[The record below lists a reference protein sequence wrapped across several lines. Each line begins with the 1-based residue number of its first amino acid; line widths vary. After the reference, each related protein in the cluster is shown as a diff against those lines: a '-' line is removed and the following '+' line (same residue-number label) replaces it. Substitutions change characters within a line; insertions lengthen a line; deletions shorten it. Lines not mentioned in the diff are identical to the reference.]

1 MNPNLIALI
10 VVIPLAT
17 GVLCAL
23 ARRSTPLCRFIG
35 LTALLA
41 NLGLVLAML
50 GSLGADQPMF
60 VSMMGKWAPP
70 FGIAIV
76 FDGLS
81 GTLLAIALTV
91 AVAAYI
97 HSWNLLPRHIEHGW
111 FHPLFHMLI
120 LGVNFSF
127 LTGDLFNL
135 FVAFEIML
143 MASYALMCLGGTRQ
157 QMSQAFKYVLLNLVG
172 STVFVLTAGMI
183 YGVTGTLNYAD
194 LARFVAEN
202 EGALPTG
209 FQALAVALL
218 FVFCLKAAVF
228 PLWFWLPDTYH
239 TLPSSIGAVFAALLS
254 KVGVYAVLRMYPMA
268 FANPGVDDL
277 ELVRTIL
284 AILAGVTMVLAI
296 LGAVGA
302 TNLRRVVAMILIAHV
317 GYLIFGVT
325 MMNAESFAA
334 TLHYMAQEMI
344 IIAGLMLCIGLIEQR
359 AGSVDL
365 RELGG
370 LARRYPLLSTMFFLL
385 AMGLVGIPPLSGF
398 YGKAVLLREGASSG
412 AWWLVGATTFT
423 AVLTLVAIAR
433 VWITAFWSELKGPLL
448 DLPEGAKAGPDM
460 PLPLAYA
467 GIGLLVGVSLILGF
481 GAERS
486 YSWTQQATASLAAPS
501 IYIDGVLDLNP
512 IRDLPDNSTLASIEP
527 DLQHTVTP

>member
-1 MNPNLIALI
+1 M
-10 VVIPLAT
+10 
-17 GVLCAL
+17 
-23 ARRSTPLCRFIG
+23 
-35 LTALLA
+35 
-41 NLGLVLAML
+41 
-50 GSLGADQPMF
+50 
-60 VSMMGKWAPP
+60 
-70 FGIAIV
+70 
-76 FDGLS
+76 
-81 GTLLAIALTV
+81 
-91 AVAAYI
+91 
-97 HSWNLLPRHIEHGW
+97 
-111 FHPLFHMLI
+111 
-120 LGVNFSF
+120 
-127 LTGDLFNL
+127 
-135 FVAFEIML
+135 
-143 MASYALMCLGGTRQ
+143 
-157 QMSQAFKYVLLNLVG
+157 
-172 STVFVLTAGMI
+172 
-183 YGVTGTLNYAD
+183 
-194 LARFVAEN
+194 
-202 EGALPTG
+202 
-209 FQALAVALL
+209 
-218 FVFCLKAAVF
+218 FCLKAAVF

-486 YSWTQQATASLAAPS
+486 YSWTQQATASLATPS